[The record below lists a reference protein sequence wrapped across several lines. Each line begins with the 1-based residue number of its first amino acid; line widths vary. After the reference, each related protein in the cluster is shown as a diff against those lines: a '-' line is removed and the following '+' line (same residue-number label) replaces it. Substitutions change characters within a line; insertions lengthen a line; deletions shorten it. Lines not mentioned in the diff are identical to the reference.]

1 MIPDGNKTG
10 KAVYIVTLKR
20 ILAKLLFP
28 PEAPLVSVSCPI
40 GILNVLKFVYDT
52 PNSLTRSGKSMV
64 TDPQNDHQPLPAPY
78 QPAYH
83 CSVWHRLPPVLYGHH
98 HHTVQHKG
106 AHSLCRWDVA
116 ARLLKL
122 YARAAP
128 SPRPR
133 MVPPDLSF
141 YGDEQQE
148 LQQGWTVLTPDSLV
162 PRCAD

>member
-28 PEAPLVSVSCPI
+28 PEVPLASVSCPI
-40 GILNVLKFVYDT
+40 GILDVLKFVSDT

-64 TDPQNDHQPLPAPY
+64 TDPKNDHQPLPALY

-98 HHTVQHKG
+98 HHSLLSTRG
-106 AHSLCRWDVA
+106 LTHSVGGMWLPQ
-116 ARLLKL
+116 LLKL

-128 SPRPR
+128 SPRPH

-148 LQQGWTVLTPDSLV
+148 L
-162 PRCAD
+162 